1 MKKMGILLFTSLMLF
16 ACTTSGTNDT
26 EETTDE
32 ATQVEASKLEELQKS
47 EEINEELE
55 QLDGEL
61 DSLLSTIE

>member
-1 MKKMGILLFTSLMLF
+1 MKKMGILLFTSLLLF
-16 ACTTSGTNDT
+16 ACSSTESNET

-32 ATQVEASKLEELQKS
+32 TTHVEASTMDELKKTEEV
-47 EEINEELE
+47 NEELE

>member
-1 MKKMGILLFTSLMLF
+1 MKKMGILLFTSLLLF
-16 ACTTSGTNDT
+16 ACSSTEANET

-32 ATQVEASKLEELQKS
+32 TTHVEASTMDELKKTEEV
-47 EEINEELE
+47 NEELE